1 MGDLRK
7 YIELIETQQQVE
19 ETRGKA
25 VGKVLQWGDDLVK
38 KFFPKNSAKP
48 IVGTE
53 VKASDGLIY
62 RWEGQQWVQKA
73 GQVGGKGR
81 IATKAV
87 SAELSKAAAK
97 KGSLIVNAIKKN
109 PRLAAAIASALALV
123 GTATYIRNQDSDPA
137 PEPAPGPA
145 PNPAPNPAP
154 APAPAPGPTPP
165 EQSGKEDELA
175 ALKAQID
182 ALIKELQP
190 STDEEVKRELQ
201 RIIRKYQG
209 QSGVQQSG
217 KPAEFKPAPGDSS
230 LSSFDQMYAGTGLK

>member
-1 MGDLRK
+1 MSDLRK
-7 YIELIETQQQVE
+7 YIELIEAQRQVGE
-19 ETRGKA
+19 NRL
-25 VGKVLQWGDDLVK
+25 VRKVLQWGDDLVK
-38 KFFPKNSAKP
+38 KVFPKNAPKP

-73 GQVGGKGR
+73 GQAGGKGR
-81 IATKAV
+81 IANKAI

-97 KGSLIVNAIKKN
+97 KGSLIVGAIRKN
-109 PRLAAAIASALALV
+109 PKLAAAITAALAIA

-137 PEPAPGPA
+137 PSPTPGPT
-145 PNPAPNPAP
+145 
-154 APAPAPGPTPP
+154 PGPTPP

-175 ALKAQID
+175 ALRAQID

-201 RIIRKYQG
+201 RIIRKYQ
-209 QSGVQQSG
+209 SEVEQSG
-217 KPAEFKPAPGDSS
+217 KPEANAPAMTSFERKYGRDSG
-230 LSSFDQMYAGTGLK
+230 Y

>member
-1 MGDLRK
+1 MSNLK
-7 YIELIETQQQVE
+7 QYIELIETQRQVGE
-19 ETRGKA
+19 ARGKA
-25 VGKVLQWGDDLVK
+25 IGKVLQWGDDLVK

-48 IVGTE
+48 LVGTE

-73 GQVGGKGR
+73 GQAGGKGR
-81 IATKAV
+81 IASKAM

-97 KGSLIVNAIKKN
+97 KGSLIVGAIKKN
-109 PRLAAAIASALALV
+109 PKLAAAIAAAVGLV
-123 GTATYIRNQDSDPA
+123 GTATYIRNQDDETPTPGPTPS
-137 PEPAPGPA
+137 PAPGPT
-145 PNPAPNPAP
+145 PNPN
-154 APAPAPGPTPP
+154 TPP

-190 STDEEVKRELQ
+190 SNDDEVQRELK

-209 QSGVQQSG
+209 EVEQSG

-230 LSSFDQMYAGTGLK
+230 LSSFDQIYAGTGLK